1 MDQSLVELGLGKRRS
16 YAGCAPTQQINDNR
30 MMTSSLEVS
39 NHNLSPSWP
48 CSPLEQ
54 LPETSEN
61 KFHLLEY
68 KVKMNGKVMA
78 NESDVQDSSDKIDE
92 SLSSRD
98 VGNIRELTAGCG
110 GEKQKKRRNRTTFT
124 SFQLSEMERVFQK
137 THYPDVYSREQLA
150 MRTGLTEARVQVW
163 FQNRRAKWRKRE
175 RFGPI
180 QDNGSENPVPT
191 LTPTNDSTFVSS
203 KASSDSAPGMA
214 TVHPMDIYTNRYP
227 NEQSLYSGYKTVR
240 LKSPLEPAPT
250 HTWTNSALMFSNRP
264 VNYGSEY
271 NFMNTYSATT
281 TINQLRPGVGPSYAY
296 FQNGIRWSE
305 DRTSVSQDASIT
317 SPKSFS
323 HNFSD
328 RNADGST
335 CNSEPSSGS
344 SGYHSQ
350 VNLPPDPHKSVRVD
364 GLKVDWSNRH
374 NGSPSWRIHDPS
386 TTSHRLEPSATT
398 FHCHPVETTVPV
410 GSQYHDNNI
419 HVPSQHSSKSTAI
432 ASRNNIQPSDNAA
445 LSVTN
450 RTAIKAEDTTTATI
464 VNPWWKSVNDLSI
477 RGMQPSP
484 TEFKQTALSSSPY
497 QLSFPHTKVSQCLIV
512 NIISTVMHMP
522 FSCCSLP

>member
-1 MDQSLVELGLGKRRS
+1 MSFMGYSFPVRSIPEGHSENTSSQLDQSLVELGLGKRRS
-16 YAGCAPTQQINDNR
+16 YAGCAPTQQINGNR
-30 MMTSSLEVS
+30 MMTGSLEVS

-78 NESDVQDSSDKIDE
+78 NETDLLQDSSGKTDE
-92 SLSSRD
+92 SLTSRD
-98 VGNIRELTAGCG
+98 GGATHELTAGCG

-124 SFQLSEMERVFQK
+124 SFQLNEMERVFQK

-175 RFGPI
+175 RFGPT

-191 LTPTNDSTFVSS
+191 LTPTNDSTFVSV
-203 KASSDSAPGMA
+203 KVSSDSAPGMA
-214 TVHPMDIYTNRYP
+214 TVHPMDIYPNRYP

-250 HTWTNSALMFSNRP
+250 QTWANSALMFSNRS

-281 TINQLRPGVGPSYAY
+281 TLNQLRPGTGPSYAY

-305 DRTSVSQDASIT
+305 DQTPISQDASIT
-317 SPKSFS
+317 SPKTFI

-328 RNADGST
+328 RNPDGST

-344 SGYHSQ
+344 SGYQSQ
-350 VNLPPDPHKSVRVD
+350 VNFPPDPHKSCSFRRAQS
-364 GLKVDWSNRH
+364 GLVQQAQW
-374 NGSPSWRIHDPS
+374 
-386 TTSHRLEPSATT
+386 
-398 FHCHPVETTVPV
+398 
-410 GSQYHDNNI
+410 
-419 HVPSQHSSKSTAI
+419 
-432 ASRNNIQPSDNAA
+432 
-445 LSVTN
+445 
-450 RTAIKAEDTTTATI
+450 
-464 VNPWWKSVNDLSI
+464 
-477 RGMQPSP
+477 
-484 TEFKQTALSSSPY
+484 
-497 QLSFPHTKVSQCLIV
+497 
-512 NIISTVMHMP
+512 
-522 FSCCSLP
+522 FS